1 MAPLLWP
8 LFVLIV
14 GVHAFYKTHEDAVS
28 GNILKYSRVGA
39 VLNVGQ

>member
-8 LFVLIV
+8 LSVLIV
-14 GVHAFYKTHEDAVS
+14 GVNGFYKTQADAVS
-28 GNILKYSRVGA
+28 GSVLKYSRVGA